1 MKRNGTL
8 LQIEFTTLS
17 SYLFLLRMSA
27 ETLSAFG
34 NRIMFYLAGAVSDFY
49 IPREHMVSGVL
60 EDFVMFYVL
69 LPKLIFGIHTRY

>member
-27 ETLSAFG
+27 EALSAFG
-34 NRIMFYLAGAVSDFY
+34 NRVMFYLAAAVSDFY
-49 IPREHMVSGVL
+49 IPRESVVSFHNSYIHNGHSTLSVICI
-60 EDFVMFYVL
+60 
-69 LPKLIFGIHTRY
+69 IF

>member
-34 NRIMFYLAGAVSDFY
+34 HRVMFYLAAAVSDFY
-49 IPREHMVSGVL
+49 IPRENLVSLTIFLIFVL
-60 EDFVMFYVL
+60 LEVYDKTTTYVL
-69 LPKLIFGIHTRY
+69 

>member
-1 MKRNGTL
+1 MAL

-34 NRIMFYLAGAVSDFY
+34 HRVMFYLAAAVSDFY
-49 IPREHMVSGVL
+49 IPRENLVSCT
-60 EDFVMFYVL
+60 E
-69 LPKLIFGIHTRY
+69 P